1 MKFKYDD
8 LFKRINKVKDIVTE
22 ISEEELEDMFPTYKS
37 IKVLRE
43 IGVKESEIK
52 ATIDSIADE
61 AIPQNK
67 CRSNLGLSIQQ
78 VHMNKAIDA
87 LGTINAEFDKNRDAT
102 LVIKNA
108 LIDLLNMLDQLYD
121 SDEYDEALD
130 GLMSVCLG
138 EGLYLY
144 PYECE

>member
-8 LFKRINKVKDIVTE
+8 LFKRIDKVKAIITE

-37 IKVLRE
+37 IKLLRE
-43 IGVKESEIK
+43 MGVKETEIK
-52 ATIDSIADE
+52 TTIDALADE

-87 LGTINAEFDKNRDAT
+87 LGTLNAEFDKNRDAN
-102 LVIKNA
+102 LVIRNA

-121 SDEYDEALD
+121 TDEYDEALD

-144 PYECE
+144 PYEGE